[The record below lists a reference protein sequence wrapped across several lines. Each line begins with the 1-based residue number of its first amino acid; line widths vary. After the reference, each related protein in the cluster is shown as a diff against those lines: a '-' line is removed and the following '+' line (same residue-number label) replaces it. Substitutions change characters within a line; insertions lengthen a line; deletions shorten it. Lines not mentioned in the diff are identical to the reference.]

1 MSAVSGTTDRGVDF
15 DQLCT
20 QSIKSYS
27 FNLADL
33 GEDKDVNCVEQLLVE
48 QLETTVYMLQL
59 HSDRQVGKIYIGKRV
74 QEEKDLKN
82 LTP

>member
-1 MSAVSGTTDRGVDF
+1 MSVSAVSGATAGGVDF

-48 QLETTVYMLQL
+48 QLETTV
-59 HSDRQVGKIYIGKRV
+59 
-74 QEEKDLKN
+74 
-82 LTP
+82 